1 MPSSPRQCRSAPAQ
15 GRTWIFPE
23 SRTILGAESPEM
35 RKAVSQG
42 DGRHVG
48 LRALRQKLVPQKRQ
62 SSLPQER
69 GWGGLAPPA
78 KAGLQRAQADAE
90 MIGDVGYGD
99 LSVSLVDD
107 ETLGATHDSRYRS
120 RHALRE
126 LFAVVVRVMMQ
137 Q

>member
-1 MPSSPRQCRSAPAQ
+1 MGHLQTFAPCRENAAGGAGTEVCSWTMPSSPRQCRSAPAQ

-48 LRALRQKLVPQKRQ
+48 LRARTQKLVTHKLQ

-69 GWGGLAPPA
+69 GWSGLAPLA
-78 KAGLQRAQADAE
+78 KA
-90 MIGDVGYGD
+90 
-99 LSVSLVDD
+99 
-107 ETLGATHDSRYRS
+107 
-120 RHALRE
+120 
-126 LFAVVVRVMMQ
+126 
-137 Q
+137 